1 MTFGGYPGG
10 IGIKNPHA
18 NAGNVTDVNSIPVS
32 RRLPKVG
39 NGSHSNILLGKLHRW
54 RNLVGCSPQGGRE
67 SDMTAHAHIYMC

>member
-39 NGSHSNILLGKLHRW
+39 NGSHSNILLGNSIDGGIWWDAVHR
-54 RNLVGCSPQGGRE
+54 VAE
-67 SDMTAHAHIYMC
+67 SQT